1 MSRLLRDTFVFL
13 MGQMTQRKKNVW
25 GIHSRLQVRKD
36 AGVLHPRW
44 GRSRIYFALRKP
56 YSVVKNKKG
65 ECHERFRDCP
75 VPLCCPPRH
84 PVWGFD
90 PDWRVDAS
98 QRIQLLAEVRFI

>member
-1 MSRLLRDTFVFL
+1 MSRLLHDTVVFL
-13 MGQMTQRKKNVW
+13 MGQMAHGEKNVW
-25 GIHSRLQVRKD
+25 GVHSRLQARKD

-75 VPLCCPPRH
+75 AALCYPPRH
-84 PVWGFD
+84 SVWRFD
-90 PDWRVDAS
+90 MGWRMVAS
-98 QRIQLLAEVRFI
+98 